1 MANGAA
7 GCGLEY
13 GSTTQG
19 TCPLLDH
26 HNQSG
31 KFSCLRH
38 HTELETHRVTGHPF
52 RCTACVK
59 SANPQGPNTLYTC
72 WGN

>member
-19 TCPLLDH
+19 TCPFLSNKDKDGKYTCTKHLQALE
-26 HNQSG
+26 NQR
-31 KFSCLRH
+31 F
-38 HTELETHRVTGHPF
+38 TGHPF
-52 RCTACVK
+52 RCTQCT
-59 SANPQGPNTLYTC
+59 STANPKGPNTIYDC
-72 WGN
+72 WRR